1 MSSWLS
7 PLRLLLIN
15 MIAIL
20 AMGVWLIAYNH
31 LWDRPDDTGAR
42 AKAVLYNAAT
52 AVTIVLG
59 VGCMYLLLYLA
70 ALLAALALIDPGYF
84 GTVLHRPVSF
94 PDYLKLVWL
103 GSSVGIVAGALGSSL
118 ESEEAVRDAT
128 YGRRE
133 RERRR
138 GRDESSA

>member
-1 MSSWLS
+1 M
-7 PLRLLLIN
+7 
-15 MIAIL
+15 
-20 AMGVWLIAYNH
+20 
-31 LWDRPDDTGAR
+31 R
-42 AKAVLYNAAT
+42 ALT
-52 AVTIVLG
+52 
-59 VGCMYLLLYLA
+59 
-70 ALLAALALIDPGYF
+70 LIDPDYF
-84 GTVLHRPVSF
+84 ATILHRPASF

-138 GRDESSA
+138 GRGNAPE